1 MDRERLERV
10 LERYPL
16 LATLLLA
23 GVLSFK
29 MTRELLD
36 IDRWLMQDVYKEL
49 ILAEAVVGTS
59 SSCFKATSSCILYLQ
74 ERRLRDASK
83 DNESV

>member
-1 MDRERLERV
+1 MDRERLEKV

-59 SSCFKATSSCILYLQ
+59 SSCFKATPSCILYLQ

>member
-1 MDRERLERV
+1 MDREKLEKV

-59 SSCFKATSSCILYLQ
+59 SSCFKATASCLLYLQ